1 MASKP
6 SCHQDVLS
14 LTRRKFLFFCI
25 DFSPEWRDNGLQYG
39 TRHIMD
45 SLRHRGAPIGC
56 LLLCGGLAKSRLFI
70 TTVADATETPVVV
83 PRQPESVL
91 LGSAMLA
98 ACASRRFAS
107 LQDAVDAMGGAGLD
121 VQPTSNGPDK
131 R

>member
-1 MASKP
+1 
-6 SCHQDVLS
+6 
-14 LTRRKFLFFCI
+14 
-25 DFSPEWRDNGLQYG
+25 
-39 TRHIMD
+39 
-45 SLRHRGAPIGC
+45 
-56 LLLCGGLAKSRLFI
+56 LFI

-107 LQDAVDAMGGAGLD
+107 LHDAVDAMGGAGLD

-131 R
+131 RFHQAKYRVFLKMLKDQKEYERIMSSA